1 MPRTMPTS
9 NASSDPLPLA
19 FPPLSNTPIIANTM
33 ADSVIPDKETTSQ
46 HQDPSL
52 ESALAPPLNKIN
64 LPDIDNNNN
73 KLNLAPLGNNTTEL
87 VLRGKNSGN
96 SAIVEI
102 GEKKDKDNEKE
113 INLIRDISSFN
124 WNVGKPLD
132 PPPLACF
139 VSKDNLVQFCQ
150 TSGRHHGYAVSKSNS
165 VPGKNVYI
173 TCDRSGLYWGSTIN
187 KAARN
192 SASMKVNCP
201 FQLEGS
207 VPTSKKVPSKFWTL
221 EIRNGK
227 HNHEPSLGA
236 SAHAAHRQLLPA
248 QVEEIRKLSKAK
260 LKPAQILLQ
269 L

>member
-1 MPRTMPTS
+1 MPGTMPTS
-9 NASSDPLPLA
+9 NASSDQLPLA
-19 FPPLSNTPIIANTM
+19 FPPLSNTPIIANTT
-33 ADSVIPDKETTSQ
+33 ADSVIPEKETTSQ

-52 ESALAPPLNKIN
+52 QSALAPPLNKIN
-64 LPDIDNNNN
+64 LPNIDNKNN
-73 KLNLAPLGNNTTEL
+73 KLNLAPLGNNTMEL
-87 VLRGKNSGN
+87 VC
-96 SAIVEI
+96 VERTL
-102 GEKKDKDNEKE
+102 ETRQSLN
-113 INLIRDISSFN
+113 FN

-132 PPPLACF
+132 PPPLARF
-139 VSKDNLVQFCQ
+139 VSMDDLVQFCQ
-150 TSGRHHGYAVSKSNS
+150 TWGQHHGYAVSKSNS

-173 TCDRSGLYWGSTIN
+173 TCDWSGSYRGSTIN

-201 FQLEGS
+201 FQLKGS

-227 HNHEPSLGA
+227 HNHEPSPGA

>member
-1 MPRTMPTS
+1 MPGTMPTS

-52 ESALAPPLNKIN
+52 ESALAPPLDKIN

-102 GEKKDKDNEKE
+102 GEKKDEDNEKE

-124 WNVGKPLD
+124 WNVG
-132 PPPLACF
+132 
-139 VSKDNLVQFCQ
+139 S
-150 TSGRHHGYAVSKSNS
+150 
-165 VPGKNVYI
+165 
-173 TCDRSGLYWGSTIN
+173 
-187 KAARN
+187 
-192 SASMKVNCP
+192 
-201 FQLEGS
+201 E
-207 VPTSKKVPSKFWTL
+207 
-221 EIRNGK
+221 
-227 HNHEPSLGA
+227 
-236 SAHAAHRQLLPA
+236 
-248 QVEEIRKLSKAK
+248 
-260 LKPAQILLQ
+260 
-269 L
+269 